1 MGNIAIIT
9 ARGGSKR
16 VPLKNIR
23 SFHGIPIIGYGI
35 KAAKACGLFDEVMVS
50 TDSEE
55 IAKVSQSFGAT
66 IPFMRSQKNSDDIAT
81 TAEVIREVL
90 EWYRKKGKEFKY
102 ACCIYPTAVFIT
114 PYKLDQA
121 YKLLNNEFADS
132 ALPVVRFGFPIWRS
146 FKMEDNHAVEYNWP
160 EFAQKRSQDLPP
172 AFHDGGQFYFFNVQR
187 FFETGTLIMKNTRA
201 IEVSDM
207 EAQDIDTEEDWR
219 LAEIKYA
226 FLINNNLR
234 NKQ

>member
-55 IAKVSQSFGAT
+55 IAEVSRSFGAN
-66 IPFMRSQKNSDDIAT
+66 IPFMRSQKNSDDIST
-81 TAEVIREVL
+81 TAEVVREVL
-90 EWYRKKGKEFKY
+90 EWYWKNGKRFKY
-102 ACCIYPTAVFIT
+102 ACCIYPTAAFIT
-114 PYKLDQA
+114 PPKLNQA
-121 YKLLNNEFADS
+121 YELLNKESADS
-132 ALPVVRFGFPIWRS
+132 VLPVVKFGFSIWRS
-146 FKMEDNHAVEYNWP
+146 FKMEDNYAVEYNWP
-160 EFAQKRSQDLPP
+160 EFAQKRSQDLP
-172 AFHDGGQFYFFNVQR
+172 ATFHDSGQFYFFNVQR

-207 EAQDIDTEEDWR
+207 EAQDIDTEGDWR
-219 LAEIKYA
+219 LAETKYA
-226 FLINNNLR
+226 LFVNNNLR
-234 NKQ
+234 TK